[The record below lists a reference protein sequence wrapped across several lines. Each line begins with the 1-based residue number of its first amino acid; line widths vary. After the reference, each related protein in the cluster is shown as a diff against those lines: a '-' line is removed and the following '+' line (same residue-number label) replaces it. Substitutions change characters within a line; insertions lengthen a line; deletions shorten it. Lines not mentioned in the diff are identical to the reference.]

1 MKVLKVVE
9 EDIANKVDTAYILE
23 HFRHIDKVVITFM
36 CTKDEREVE
45 DWIDEDGRYIV
56 IRLPYKKVKR
66 LADVRPLMLAQAKE
80 RLGLASG
87 NSIN

>member
-9 EDIANKVDTAYILE
+9 EDIADKIDTYYILE
-23 HFRHIDKVVITFM
+23 LFRHIENVAITFM

-45 DWIDEDGRYIV
+45 DWIDEKGWHIV

-66 LADVRPLMLAQAKE
+66 LADARPLMLARAKE
-80 RLGLASG
+80 RLGLTAE
-87 NSIN
+87 NSLN